1 MGVPALD
8 PRQGAWGHVI
18 PVVPEGVVD
27 VYVQDNPFV
36 VVLPG
41 HIASETRHVPEAV
54 DDDLLK

>member
-8 PRQGAWGHVI
+8 PRQGACSHVI

-27 VYVQDNPFV
+27 VYVQDGPFV

>member
-18 PVVPEGVVD
+18 PVVAEGVVD
-27 VYVQDNPFV
+27 VHVQDGPFV

-41 HIASETRHVPEAV
+41 HVAAETWRVPEAV
-54 DDDLLK
+54 DNDLLK